1 MNIVK
6 MADRH
11 AKMRAGEEEYM
22 QECLLAEIQLE
33 SGVSEAAMRV
43 IEVTKEKNDE

>member
-1 MNIVK
+1 

-22 QECLLAEIQLE
+22 QECLLAEIQHD
-33 SGVSEAAMRV
+33 EAGDR
-43 IEVTKEKNDE
+43 D